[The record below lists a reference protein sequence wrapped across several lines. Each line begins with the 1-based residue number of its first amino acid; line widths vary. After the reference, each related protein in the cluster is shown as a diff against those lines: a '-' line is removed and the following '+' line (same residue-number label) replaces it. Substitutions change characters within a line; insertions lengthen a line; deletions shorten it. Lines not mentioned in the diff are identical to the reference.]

1 MSDHRDI
8 KAYSGQY
15 VLYMRINFSKPE
27 SAVEILYPEASDDW
41 QSAGPFQSCNFTA
54 NAMAIAQ
61 EIDNYQIESMGEEP
75 MPILRAEWVEQ
86 LA

>member
-1 MSDHRDI
+1 MSDYRYI
-8 KAYSGQY
+8 KADSGQY
-15 VLYMRINFSKPE
+15 VFYIRINFSKPE

-61 EIDNYQIESMGEEP
+61 EIDNYQLEAMGEAP
-75 MPILRAEWVEQ
+75 MPILSAEWVER
-86 LA
+86 LG

>member
-1 MSDHRDI
+1 MYDYRYI
-8 KAYSGQY
+8 KADSGEYQFY
-15 VLYMRINFSKPE
+15 IRIDFSRPE
-27 SAVEILYPEASDDW
+27 LPVDVLYPEASDDW